1 MEQRLIELIDQIP
14 DIEKSFQQ
22 VGGEPGLAIPVTD
35 CIYSNPDFQN
45 WKNEVQL
52 ELQDI
57 EDRTNNKFIADTLE
71 AVSKTFNGWR
81 DREDFN
87 DIKGKLLAIK
97 RNIDQ
102 YYEESKR
109 PIMAENRSPKIFISH
124 SSKDKPY
131 VSELVNLLD
140 GMGLDHTQ
148 VFCSSMPGY
157 DIPVSKK
164 IFEYLREQFLE
175 HKLLV
180 IFVHSDN
187 YYSSPVSLNEMGAA
201 WALKDDFI
209 SFLLPGF
216 EFSSMRGVVNSD
228 TIAIKLD
235 SDETELKDKLNQ
247 FYDMI
252 INMFG
257 IVKKPGII
265 WEKKRDSFIRGIVSY
280 TPADEKIEIS
290 GNAIDLIRNAAA
302 KDGVVLKVS
311 DLSGTSIQAG
321 DAELNVKG
329 DSRDTAKWEAAVDE
343 LLGLNLL
350 VDPKG
355 KGELFKLTNNAY
367 EFLDAQE
374 TK

>member
-1 MEQRLIELIDQIP
+1 MKERLIELIDQIS
-14 DIEKSFQQ
+14 DIEKLFHR
-22 VGGEPGLAIPVTD
+22 VGGEPGFAIPASD
-35 CIYSNPDFQN
+35 CIYSNPDFQA

-97 RNIDQ
+97 RNIHQ
-102 YYEESKR
+102 YYEESER
-109 PIMAENRSPKIFISH
+109 PIMVENRSPKIFISH

-235 SDETELKDKLNQ
+235 SDETEVKDKLNQ

-252 INMFG
+252 INIFG
-257 IVKKPGII
+257 VVKKPEVI
-265 WEKKRDSFIRGIVSY
+265 WEKKRDSFIRDIVSY
-280 TPADEKIEIS
+280 TPVDGKIEIS
-290 GNAIDLIRNAAA
+290 DNAINLIRNAAG
-302 KDGVVLKVS
+302 KDGVVMKVS
-311 DLSGTSIQAG
+311 DLSGMSIQAG
-321 DAELNVKG
+321 GAELNVKG
-329 DSRDTAKWEAAVDE
+329 DPRDTAKWEAVVDE
-343 LLGLNLL
+343 LLGLNFL

-355 KGELFKLTNNAY
+355 KGKLFKLTNNAY

-374 TK
+374 TE